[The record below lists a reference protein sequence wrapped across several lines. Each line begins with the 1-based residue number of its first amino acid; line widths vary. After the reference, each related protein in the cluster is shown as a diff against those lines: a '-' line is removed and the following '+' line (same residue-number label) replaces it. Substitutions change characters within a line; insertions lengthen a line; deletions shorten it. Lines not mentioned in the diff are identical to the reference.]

1 MTNFSAEFIGGVR
14 AHLIAKREAAQEVF
28 NVAAPL
34 DCATAKLYLPALVA
48 MDAAIAALDGATPRT
63 PVQVTGWRPP
73 HLGREIAD
81 ATLALVLCN
90 DGTLWSGDGAN
101 WWLLP
106 QIPQAPVK

>member
-1 MTNFSAEFIGGVR
+1 MTNFSAEFIGNVR
-14 AHLIAKREAAQEVF
+14 AQLIADREAAQELF
-28 NVAAPL
+28 NMAAPF
-34 DCATAKLYLPALVA
+34 DCAAAKLYLPALVA
-48 MDAAIAALDGATPRT
+48 MDAAIAALDGARPRA